1 MQDSGL
7 SAEAGSSDKSSGEIR
22 GARGDADLESIMS
35 GAASRSITTPIRT
48 SIKTAVTL
56 ESNPS
61 VILDKKT
68 LRNYTPR
75 ESSCLL
81 RQFEEERLYS
91 GGGPRLG
98 HAPYSSSDQFS
109 SLTGR
114 KGRRKSSVG
123 GSDMTETRVD
133 TMATC
138 TSNVSAWSAASFDWH
153 AGPSSDVWADTGGDV
168 TKMNPMSD
176 HARDSHS
183 SSFSS
188 RTSDIRERI
197 RNARVPPDGAP
208 ATNDRTA
215 DPKLAKTKP
224 QKLINADQKKS
235 KVDHFADDNSDG
247 LGNLRKLLKE
257 GKIAGLN
264 DKPPAFTPPSPP
276 SKTSVNKS
284 NKKQKAP
291 SPRAAD
297 KSTVN
302 NGNKNK
308 TEKRLAPPPPPKDN
322 AMELKPPPPSA
333 LVQFLGGRRVHSVEN
348 IAEEVDRVST
358 NPGPQ
363 VGGSDQLKRSTSMHG
378 HKNGNYRQFISRCR
392 PPAHYNAA
400 LFRIS
405 WQIAASEGFRGPT
418 NCGLDREEIPLQQF
432 VQGNLEKEAGAIF
445 A

>member
-7 SAEAGSSDKSSGEIR
+7 SAEAGSSDKSSGELR
-22 GARGDADLESIMS
+22 GVRRDVDLESVMS
-35 GAASRSITTPIRT
+35 GAVSRSITTPIRT
-48 SIKTAVTL
+48 SIKTAVHL

-98 HAPYSSSDQFS
+98 HAPFSDQFS

-123 GSDMTETRVD
+123 GSDMTETRVTRDNID

-153 AGPSSDVWADTGGDV
+153 AGPSSDVWADMGGDV

-176 HARDSHS
+176 AARDSHS

-188 RTSDIRERI
+188 RSSVRREKRI

-224 QKLINADQKKS
+224 QKVISADQKKS

-276 SKTSVNKS
+276 SKTSVNKG

-302 NGNKNK
+302 NGNKK
-308 TEKRLAPPPPPKDN
+308 TEKRLAPPPPPSDN
-322 AMELKPPPPSA
+322 VELKPPPPSA

-348 IAEEVDRVST
+348 IAEEVTRVST
-358 NPGPQ
+358 DPGPQ
-363 VGGSDQLKRSTSMHG
+363 GGGDHLKRSTSMHG
-378 HKNGNYRQFISRCR
+378 HKNGK
-392 PPAHYNAA
+392 
-400 LFRIS
+400 
-405 WQIAASEGFRGPT
+405 
-418 NCGLDREEIPLQQF
+418 LDLMSIGTSL
-432 VQGNLEKEAGAIF
+432 VK
-445 A
+445 